1 MSTDAAR
8 RSWWPLL
15 AVPAVVALGLL
26 ARPLGLPGLLDKRP
40 HELIAPPILCLTVG
54 FCARRAM
61 LDNNLFFAWLTGL
74 AAVFLIR
81 EVHFSGSDPVTG
93 VGLLLLAIW
102 AALRRRA
109 LLDALLAWRHAPW
122 LYATVLCYLLSQ
134 LVARRAF
141 RGLPGEKGLHVGL
154 EELLETAAHLLFL
167 LTAVLGNVRPRGE
180 AAAEAAPAAPATE
193 GGPGGA

>member
-1 MSTDAAR
+1 MSASATR
-8 RSWWPLL
+8 RSWRPLL

-26 ARPLGLPGLLDKRP
+26 ARPLGFPGLLEKRP
-40 HELIAPPILCLTVG
+40 HELIAPPILCLVVG

-61 LDNNLFFAWLTGL
+61 LDNDLFFAWLTGL
-74 AAVFLIR
+74 AAVFLVR
-81 EVHFSGSDPVTG
+81 EVHFTGSDPITG
-93 VGLLLLAIW
+93 VGLVLLVVW

-141 RGLPGEKGLHVGL
+141 KSLPGEKGLHVGL

-167 LTAVLGNVRPRGE
+167 LTAVLGNLRPRGE
-180 AAAEAAPAAPATE
+180 AAEEPAPAEPAAE
-193 GGPGGA
+193 